1 MTTLYRN
8 PKGRRPNFNAEI
20 EQICPGLIAGV
31 LFVLWLLVSLAN

>member
-8 PKGRRPNFNAEI
+8 PHGRRPNFNAEI

-31 LFVLWLLVSLAN
+31 LFVIWLLVSLAN